1 MMKVIDTDAC
11 VKAVF
16 DQMAK
21 KGMSIKELAYKLG
34 LTVSSIYSWRRAG
47 RMPSLDNLLAMSE
60 IFGVEL
66 TELIKT
72 KEV

>member
-1 MMKVIDTDAC
+1 MQVIDTDAS
-11 VKAVF
+11 VKTIF

-21 KGMSIKELAYKLG
+21 NGTTVKEIAYKLG
-34 LTVSSIYSWRRAG
+34 LSPCGVYAWRRAG
-47 RMPSLDNLLAMSE
+47 RMPSLDNLLAISE

>member
-1 MMKVIDTDAC
+1 MKVIDTDAS
-11 VKAVF
+11 VKTIF
-16 DQMAK
+16 DLMAK
-21 KGMSIKELAYKLG
+21 KGITIKELAFKLC
-34 LTVSSIYSWRRAG
+34 LTIGGVYSWRKAG
-47 RMPSLDNLLAMSE
+47 RMPSLDNLLAISE